1 MWIGPTK
8 SHVVPYRTG
17 KAAYKP
23 VAKMADRG
31 DGEVRAA
38 PAPASLGMAADP
50 E

>member
-8 SHVVPYRTG
+8 SHVAPYRTG

-23 VAKMADRG
+23 VVKG
-31 DGEVRAA
+31 SVEAA
-38 PAPASLGMAADP
+38 EAPGFTPTPASLGTAADP